1 MFFQLSKKEQAL
13 FALCARVDVDLSTV
27 EAYIRQHALDG
38 VEITRVALKLLDQY
52 QFEIDDYVW
61 KNEKAPRPE
70 ELISTNWGAL
80 FDLFLRCGLQP
91 NLVLQDDE
99 YRESW
104 NVMEKFLLVANGDIA
119 PRVMRMMMERGGD
132 PNLEISGEELFEK
145 LDFDIW
151 FDMVEMQE
159 MMWKF
164 DIKFKCWLVLI
175 SYGGGGSDEYRPLD
189 MQNGYRVEDLRMFE
203 NFDYE
208 LDFSGKTRALRIVC
222 KESGEV
228 AAITRW

>member
-1 MFFQLSKKEQAL
+1 MFFQLSEKEQGL
-13 FALCARVDVDLSTV
+13 LKLCARTDIDLYAIES
-27 EAYIRQHALDG
+27 YIQQHALDG
-38 VEITRVALKLLDQY
+38 VEITRVALQLLDQY
-52 QFEIDDYVW
+52 QFEVDDYIW
-61 KNEKAPRPE
+61 ENGKEPHPE
-70 ELISTNWGAL
+70 ELVSTNWVAL

-99 YRESW
+99 HRACW
-104 NVMEKFLLVANGDIA
+104 NVMDDLRFAANGDIA
-119 PRVMRMMMERGGD
+119 PSIMRMMMEHGGD
-132 PNLEISGEELFEK
+132 PNLEISDETLFEAF
-145 LDFDIW
+145 DFDIW

-164 DIKFKCWLVLI
+164 DIEFKIWLVLI
-175 SYGGGGSDEYRPLD
+175 SYGGGGLDENRPLD

-208 LDFSGKTRALRIVC
+208 LDFSGKTRALRVVC
-222 KESGEV
+222 KGNGEV

>member
-1 MFFQLSKKEQAL
+1 MFFQLSEKEQGL
-13 FALCARVDVDLSTV
+13 LKLCARTDIDLYAIES
-27 EAYIRQHALDG
+27 YIQQHALDG
-38 VEITRVALKLLDQY
+38 EEITRVALKLLDQY
-52 QFEIDDYVW
+52 QFEIEDYVW
-61 KNEKAPRPE
+61 ENEKDLRPE
-70 ELISTNWGAL
+70 ELISTNWVML

-99 YRESW
+99 HHDSW
-104 NVMEKFLLVANGDIA
+104 NVMENFLFVANGDIA

-132 PNLEISGEELFEK
+132 PNLEISGEALFEK

-164 DIKFKCWLVLI
+164 DIEFKCWLVLI
-175 SYGGGGSDEYRPLD
+175 SYGGGGSDENRPLD
-189 MQNGYRVEDLRMFE
+189 MQNGYRAEDLRMFE

-208 LDFSGKTRALRIVC
+208 LDFSCKTRALRVVC
-222 KESGEV
+222 KGNGEV